1 MNSVADVW
9 DNVLQQLKGELS
21 ETTIATWFDELEA
34 VDIRGNTFL
43 LHCSNDF
50 KKGYIESLFMK
61 NIKASLHDIFSTDF
75 EVQILDDADFAEFSG
90 GQTHRQSD
98 RFTSAEFTFDT
109 FVVGPSNK
117 LAYAA
122 SMAVA
127 EHPAQNYNPLLIYG
141 DSGLGKTHLLYA
153 IANVIRRNDA
163 RAKIVYIK
171 GDDFINEFIELIRAG
186 RGNEFRAKYREADLL
201 LVDDVQFVAGKEQV
215 QNEFF
220 HTFNTLYESGR
231 QIVLTSDR
239 PPSEMTLLDDRLRT
253 RFEWGL
259 LADVTPPDFET
270 RMAIIKNKAALLGM
284 ELPDKIATY
293 IAQNV
298 TANVRQLEGTI
309 NKILAYKDLLGN
321 DTDEETVTRAIQD
334 MLRRSNEYIPTPES
348 ILEYISKYY
357 SLEESVI
364 RGQQR
369 IRDAVSARQIA
380 MYLIRSMTN
389 LSLDEIGKVF
399 DNRDHSTVLYSIQ
412 QIEKKMKKEPIST
425 PNGDPHSPRFLW
437 KRKTSLWK
445 TALRKWPW
453 KSRATFPL
461 APWRRRSPDFNGLLL
476 FSTSFLPTPAFSK
489 KIILFFLKSAA
500 ARRHPMYREEAF
512 L

>member
-9 DNVLQQLKGELS
+9 DNVLKELKSELS

-34 VDIRGNTFL
+34 VEIQGNTFI

-61 NIKASLHDIFSTDF
+61 NIKAALHDIFSMDF
-75 EVQILDDADFAEFSG
+75 EVKILDDPGFAEFNG
-90 GQTHRQSD
+90 GSAGRQSD
-98 RFTSAEFTFDT
+98 RFTSAEFTFET

-122 SMAVA
+122 SVSVA
-127 EHPAQNYNPLLIYG
+127 EHPAKNYNPLLIYG

-153 IANVIRRNDA
+153 IANVIRRNDP

-220 HTFNTLYESGR
+220 HTFNTLYESGK

-270 RMAIIKNKAALLGM
+270 RLAIIKNKAALLGM
-284 ELPDKIATY
+284 DLPDRIANY

-309 NKILAYKDLLGN
+309 NKILAYKDLLGS
-321 DTDEETVTRAIQD
+321 DTDEDTVTRAIQD
-334 MLRRSNEYIPTPES
+334 MLRRSNEYVPTPET
-348 ILEYISKYY
+348 ILDYICRFYG
-357 SLEESVI
+357 LEESVI

-369 IRDAVSARQIA
+369 IRDAVQARQIA

-412 QIEKKMKKEPIST
+412 QIEKKMKKDASFAETVKEIKTNINS
-425 PNGDPHSPRFLW
+425 
-437 KRKTSLWK
+437 KR
-445 TALRKWPW
+445 
-453 KSRATFPL
+453 
-461 APWRRRSPDFNGLLL
+461 
-476 FSTSFLPTPAFSK
+476 
-489 KIILFFLKSAA
+489 
-500 ARRHPMYREEAF
+500 
-512 L
+512 

>member
-9 DNVLQQLKGELS
+9 DNVLQQLKKELS

-34 VDIRGNTFL
+34 VDIQGNVFI

-61 NIKASLHDIFSTDF
+61 NIKASLHDIFSTEF
-75 EVQILDDADFAEFSG
+75 EVRILDDQDYAEFQG
-90 GQTHRQSD
+90 NAPKKQSE
-98 RFTSAEFTFDT
+98 RFTSAEFTFET

-122 SMAVA
+122 SVSVA

-153 IANVIRRNDA
+153 IANVIRRND
-163 RAKIVYIK
+163 RHAKIVYIK

-201 LVDDVQFVAGKEQV
+201 LVDDIQFVAGKEQV

-259 LADVTPPDFET
+259 LVDVAPPDFET
-270 RMAIIKNKAALLGM
+270 RLAIVKNKAAILGM
-284 ELPDKIATY
+284 ELPDKIAAY
-293 IAQNV
+293 IAENV

-309 NKILAYKDLLGN
+309 NKIMAYKDLLGN

-334 MLRRSNEYIPTPES
+334 MLRRNNEYIPSPEA
-348 ILEYISKYY
+348 ILEYISKFY
-357 SLEESVI
+357 SLDEAVI

-369 IRDAVSARQIA
+369 LRDAVQARQIA

-389 LSLDEIGKVF
+389 LSLDDIGKQF

-412 QIEKKMKKEPIST
+412 QVEKKMKKDAAFAETVKEIKTNINS
-425 PNGDPHSPRFLW
+425 
-437 KRKTSLWK
+437 KR
-445 TALRKWPW
+445 
-453 KSRATFPL
+453 
-461 APWRRRSPDFNGLLL
+461 
-476 FSTSFLPTPAFSK
+476 
-489 KIILFFLKSAA
+489 
-500 ARRHPMYREEAF
+500 
-512 L
+512 

>member
-1 MNSVADVW
+1 MLSKAAISCCLCRRISLVLIIRISVVIRPFFWYNELDCFVYFFTRERCFLLNSVADVW
-9 DNVLQQLKGELS
+9 DNVLSQLKGELS

-34 VDIRGNTFL
+34 VDIQGNTFI

-75 EVQILDDADFAEFSG
+75 EVKILDDLDYAELKDNRP
-90 GQTHRQSD
+90 HRQSE
-98 RFTSAEFTFDT
+98 RFTSAEFTFET

-122 SMAVA
+122 SVSVA

-141 DSGLGKTHLLYA
+141 DSGLGKTHLIYA
-153 IANVIRRNDA
+153 IANVIRRNDP
-163 RAKIVYIK
+163 RSKIAYVK
-171 GDDFINEFIELIRAG
+171 GDDLTNELVDAIREGKKAELR
-186 RGNEFRAKYREADLL
+186 EEYRRIMTMNGPQDLL
-201 LVDDVQFVAGKEQV
+201 LVDDVQFIAGKKQTQE
-215 QNEFF
+215 EFF

-239 PPSEMTLLDDRLRT
+239 PPSEMTQLEDRLRT

-259 LADVTPPDFET
+259 LVDVAPPDFET
-270 RMAIIKNKAALLGM
+270 RLAIVKNKAALLGM
-284 ELPDKIATY
+284 ELPDKISAY
-293 IAQNV
+293 IAENV

-334 MLRRSNEYIPTPES
+334 MLRRSNEYVPTPEA

-357 SLEESVI
+357 SLDESVI

-369 IRDAVSARQIA
+369 VRDAVSARQIA

-412 QIEKKMKKEPIST
+412 QIEKKMKKDAAFAEMVKEIKTNINS
-425 PNGDPHSPRFLW
+425 
-437 KRKTSLWK
+437 KR
-445 TALRKWPW
+445 
-453 KSRATFPL
+453 
-461 APWRRRSPDFNGLLL
+461 
-476 FSTSFLPTPAFSK
+476 
-489 KIILFFLKSAA
+489 
-500 ARRHPMYREEAF
+500 
-512 L
+512 

>member
-9 DNVLQQLKGELS
+9 DNVLAQLKRDLS

-34 VDIRGNTFL
+34 VDIQGNVFI

-75 EVQILDDADFAEFSG
+75 EVRILDDQDYAEFQG
-90 GQTHRQSD
+90 NAPKKQSE
-98 RFTSAEFTFDT
+98 RFTSAEFTFET

-122 SMAVA
+122 SVSVA

-153 IANVIRRNDA
+153 IANVIRRND
-163 RAKIVYIK
+163 RHAKIVYIK

-201 LVDDVQFVAGKEQV
+201 LVDDIQFVAGKEQV

-259 LADVTPPDFET
+259 LVDVAPPDFET
-270 RMAIIKNKAALLGM
+270 RLAIVKNKAAILGM
-284 ELPDKIATY
+284 ELPDKIAAY
-293 IAQNV
+293 IAENV

-309 NKILAYKDLLGN
+309 NKIMAYKDLLGN

-334 MLRRSNEYIPTPES
+334 MLRRNNEYIPSPEA
-348 ILEYISKYY
+348 ILEYISKFY
-357 SLEESVI
+357 SLDEAVI

-369 IRDAVSARQIA
+369 IRDAVQARQIA

-389 LSLDEIGKVF
+389 LSLDDIGKQF

-412 QIEKKMKKEPIST
+412 QVEKKMKKDAAFAETVKEIKTNINS
-425 PNGDPHSPRFLW
+425 
-437 KRKTSLWK
+437 KR
-445 TALRKWPW
+445 
-453 KSRATFPL
+453 
-461 APWRRRSPDFNGLLL
+461 
-476 FSTSFLPTPAFSK
+476 
-489 KIILFFLKSAA
+489 
-500 ARRHPMYREEAF
+500 
-512 L
+512 

>member
-9 DNVLQQLKGELS
+9 DNVLKELKSELS

-34 VDIRGNTFL
+34 VEIQGNTFI

-61 NIKASLHDIFSTDF
+61 NIKAALHDIFSMDF
-75 EVQILDDADFAEFSG
+75 EVKILDDPGFAEFNGESAG
-90 GQTHRQSD
+90 RQSD
-98 RFTSAEFTFDT
+98 RFTSAEFTFET

-122 SMAVA
+122 SVSVA
-127 EHPAQNYNPLLIYG
+127 EHPAKNYNPLLIYG

-153 IANVIRRNDA
+153 IANVIRRNDP

-220 HTFNTLYESGR
+220 HTFNTLYESGK

-253 RFEWGL
+253 RFEGGL

-270 RMAIIKNKAALLGM
+270 RLAIIKNKAALLGM
-284 ELPDKIATY
+284 DLPDRIANY

-309 NKILAYKDLLGN
+309 NKILAYKDLLGS

-334 MLRRSNEYIPTPES
+334 MLRRSNEYVPTPET
-348 ILEYISKYY
+348 ILDYICRFYG
-357 SLEESVI
+357 LEESVI

-369 IRDAVSARQIA
+369 IRDAVQARQIA

-412 QIEKKMKKEPIST
+412 QIEKKMKKDASFAETVKEIKTNINS
-425 PNGDPHSPRFLW
+425 
-437 KRKTSLWK
+437 KR
-445 TALRKWPW
+445 
-453 KSRATFPL
+453 
-461 APWRRRSPDFNGLLL
+461 
-476 FSTSFLPTPAFSK
+476 
-489 KIILFFLKSAA
+489 
-500 ARRHPMYREEAF
+500 
-512 L
+512 

>member
-9 DNVLQQLKGELS
+9 DNILQQLKKELS

-34 VDIRGNTFL
+34 VDIQGNVFI

-75 EVQILDDADFAEFSG
+75 EVRILDDQDYAEFQG
-90 GQTHRQSD
+90 NAPKKQSE
-98 RFTSAEFTFDT
+98 RFTSAEFTFET

-122 SMAVA
+122 SVSVA

-153 IANVIRRNDA
+153 IANVIRRND
-163 RAKIVYIK
+163 RHAKIVYIK

-201 LVDDVQFVAGKEQV
+201 LVDDIQFVAGKEQV

-259 LADVTPPDFET
+259 LVDVAPPDFET
-270 RMAIIKNKAALLGM
+270 RLAIVKNKAAILGM
-284 ELPDKIATY
+284 ELPDKIAAY
-293 IAQNV
+293 IAENV

-309 NKILAYKDLLGN
+309 NKIMAYKDLLGN

-334 MLRRSNEYIPTPES
+334 MLRRNNEYIPSPEA
-348 ILEYISKYY
+348 ILEYISKFY
-357 SLEESVI
+357 SLDEAVI

-369 IRDAVSARQIA
+369 IRDAVQARQIA

-389 LSLDEIGKVF
+389 LSLDDIGKQF
-399 DNRDHSTVLYSIQ
+399 DSRDHSTVLYSIQ
-412 QIEKKMKKEPIST
+412 QVEKKMKKDAAFAETVKEIKTNINS
-425 PNGDPHSPRFLW
+425 
-437 KRKTSLWK
+437 KR
-445 TALRKWPW
+445 
-453 KSRATFPL
+453 
-461 APWRRRSPDFNGLLL
+461 
-476 FSTSFLPTPAFSK
+476 
-489 KIILFFLKSAA
+489 
-500 ARRHPMYREEAF
+500 
-512 L
+512 

>member
-9 DNVLQQLKGELS
+9 NNVLQQLKGELS

-43 LHCSNDF
+43 LHCPNDF

-75 EVQILDDADFAEFSG
+75 EVQILDDQAFAEFNG
-90 GQTHRQSD
+90 GETHRQSD
-98 RFTSAEFTFDT
+98 RFTSAEFTFET

-163 RAKIVYIK
+163 KAKIVYIK

-220 HTFNTLYESGR
+220 HTFNTLYESGK

-270 RMAIIKNKAALLGM
+270 RLAIIKNKAALLGM
-284 ELPDKIATY
+284 ELPDKIAVY

-334 MLRRSNEYIPTPES
+334 MLRRSNEYIPTPET
-348 ILEYISKYY
+348 ILEYIAKYY

-412 QIEKKMKKEPIST
+412 QIEKKMKK
-425 PNGDPHSPRFLW
+425 D
-437 KRKTSLWK
+437 
-445 TALRKWPW
+445 
-453 KSRATFPL
+453 
-461 APWRRRSPDFNGLLL
+461 
-476 FSTSFLPTPAFSK
+476 PAFAETVKEIKTNINSK
-489 KIILFFLKSAA
+489 
-500 ARRHPMYREEAF
+500 R
-512 L
+512 

>member
-9 DNVLQQLKGELS
+9 DNVLKELKSELS

-34 VDIRGNTFL
+34 VEIQGNTFI

-61 NIKASLHDIFSTDF
+61 NIKAALHDIFSMDF
-75 EVQILDDADFAEFSG
+75 EVKILDDPGFAEFNGESAG
-90 GQTHRQSD
+90 RQSD
-98 RFTSAEFTFDT
+98 RFTSAEFTFET

-122 SMAVA
+122 SVSVA
-127 EHPAQNYNPLLIYG
+127 EHPAKNYNPLLIYG

-153 IANVIRRNDA
+153 IANVIRRNDP

-201 LVDDVQFVAGKEQV
+201 LVDDMQFVAGKEQV

-220 HTFNTLYESGR
+220 HTFNTLYESGK

-270 RMAIIKNKAALLGM
+270 RLAIIKNKAALLGM
-284 ELPDKIATY
+284 DLPDRIANY

-309 NKILAYKDLLGN
+309 NKILAYKDLLGS

-334 MLRRSNEYIPTPES
+334 MLRRSNEYVPTPET
-348 ILEYISKYY
+348 ILDYICRFYG
-357 SLEESVI
+357 LEESVI

-369 IRDAVSARQIA
+369 IRDAVQARQIA

-412 QIEKKMKKEPIST
+412 QIEKKMKKDASFAETVKEIKTNINS
-425 PNGDPHSPRFLW
+425 
-437 KRKTSLWK
+437 KR
-445 TALRKWPW
+445 
-453 KSRATFPL
+453 
-461 APWRRRSPDFNGLLL
+461 
-476 FSTSFLPTPAFSK
+476 
-489 KIILFFLKSAA
+489 
-500 ARRHPMYREEAF
+500 
-512 L
+512 